1 MGELDIRNLSKTE
14 NAHKK
19 EEILKLFEELKKSYK
34 FYNQTYMKSKKF
46 DNITNI
52 EYDDDIVK
60 LCYIVDDENVNNEKI
75 LCTILR
81 PSDFE
86 EKNILKEF
94 IDCIKSVNQSGGKN
108 SKDYYIDK
116 DNKKYNRKITKNDKK
131 QFVRYNNKIIELKMY
146 KELIKKEK
154 KAVKDKQKHVKK
166 TSMKK
171 K

>member
-52 EYDDDIVK
+52 EYEDDIVK

-86 EKNILKEF
+86 DENILKEF
-94 IDCIKSVNQSGGKN
+94 IDCLKSVNQSGGKN
-108 SKDYYIDK
+108 RKDYYIDK

-131 QFVRYNNKIIELKMY
+131 QFVRYNNKIIELKKY
-146 KELIKKEK
+146 KEFIKEEK